1 VALTFF
7 LVSFEDRAPF
17 HAAALRRGA
26 TALLLAGPSGM
37 GKSTLAYAASRRGA
51 GLFAEDYVWV
61 QQRPRFRLWGRP
73 RGFHLPVEAARFFP
87 ELAGRA
93 PAILANG
100 KAKIAVPVPRPGR
113 AEAAWVDRA
122 AVCVLGRARGAP
134 RLSRL
139 TARATARL
147 LAAEMT
153 AGFDIFADVV
163 GPLVRHCCR
172 HGGWKLWLSRDP
184 REAVPLVQRLLEEV
198 AEARA

>member
-1 VALTFF
+1 
-7 LVSFEDRAPF
+7 
-17 HAAALRRGA
+17 
-26 TALLLAGPSGM
+26 
-37 GKSTLAYAASRRGA
+37 
-51 GLFAEDYVWV
+51 
-61 QQRPRFRLWGRP
+61 
-73 RGFHLPVEAARFFP
+73 
-87 ELAGRA
+87 
-93 PAILANG
+93 
-100 KAKIAVPVPRPGR
+100 
-113 AEAAWVDRA
+113 
-122 AVCVLGRARGAP
+122 LGRARGAP